1 MIYKIIAKTI
11 TNRLKTVLPLL
22 IDESQ
27 SGLVLERLIIDNA
40 IIAFEIFYWLKEGH
54 SIGEIFMAV
63 ELDMSKTHDRV
74 E

>member
-1 MIYKIIAKTI
+1 MIYKIIANTI

-40 IIAFEIFYWLKEGH
+40 IIAFEIFYWLKEGR